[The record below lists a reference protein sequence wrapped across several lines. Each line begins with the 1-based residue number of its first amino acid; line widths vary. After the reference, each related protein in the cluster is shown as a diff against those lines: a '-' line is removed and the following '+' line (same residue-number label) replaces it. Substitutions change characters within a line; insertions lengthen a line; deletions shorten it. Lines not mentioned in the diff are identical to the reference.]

1 MNPIAMRIRRA
12 RVLSN
17 ISQGELARKVGV
29 KRSAVTQWEREGGT
43 HPSVEHLSMIA
54 VVTQVSFEWL
64 ATGRGVAGRNVD
76 LKMPDVVSE
85 VALDDV
91 EVRAVALLRRLPVR
105 KRQAV
110 CAILEMLA

>member
-1 MNPIAMRIRRA
+1 MNPMAMRIRRA

-17 ISQGELARKVGV
+17 LSQGELARKVGV

-43 HPSVEHLSMIA
+43 HPSIEHLSMIA

-64 ATGRGVAGRNVD
+64 ATGRGVAGRNPE
-76 LKMPDVVSE
+76 LKTPDVIAEATLDE
-85 VALDDV
+85 VEIRALS
-91 EVRAVALLRRLPVR
+91 LIRRLPVR